1 MSIRVLIADD
11 HCIMRGGLRGLISD
25 EADMEVVGEADN
37 GQAAIDLARETKP
50 DIVIMDVTMPNL
62 NGIQATR
69 RIAAEIP
76 GSKVLILSVHT
87 DKEIVAEA
95 LAAGAAGY
103 LLKNC
108 AGDELVKAV
117 RLVLSGKTYL
127 SPDIAGV
134 VVDNLVKRISGK
146 ETSAVSVL
154 TPREREVLQ
163 LLADG
168 NSTKTAAKMLGV
180 SAKTIESHRKQIM
193 DKLDMRS
200 IAELTK
206 FAIREGL
213 TSVNA

>member
-1 MSIRVLIADD
+1 MGIRILLADD
-11 HCIMRGGLRGLISD
+11 HSILRSGLRSLISD
-25 EADMEVVGEADN
+25 EQDMEIVGEADN
-37 GQAAIDLARETKP
+37 GQAAIDLARQTKP
-50 DIVIMDVTMPNL
+50 DIVIMDITMPNI

-69 RIAAEIP
+69 RITAELP
-76 GSKVLILSVHT
+76 NTKVLILSVHT
-87 DKEIVAEA
+87 DKEVVAEA
-95 LAAGAAGY
+95 LAAGASGY

-127 SPDIAGV
+127 SPDIASV
-134 VVDNLVKRISGK
+134 VVDNLVKRISGQGA
-146 ETSAVSVL
+146 SAASIL

-168 NSTKTAAKMLGV
+168 NSTKAAARMLGV

-193 DKLDMRS
+193 DKLEIRS

-213 TSVNA
+213 TSVDS